1 MNRRSRPLVVLLPA
15 TLITGLVA
23 GWFGDWAR
31 AIMPGLRETD
41 DRTFVAA
48 FQALDRAILS
58 PQFMLAFMG
67 ALVLI
72 GLAALLYRRAGDRA
86 PLPWV
91 TLAFGLYLVV
101 VVITLAI
108 HEPLNQVLRYA
119 GDPDAIA
126 DVSAVR
132 NAFDEANWAAWH
144 HVRTVATTA
153 AFGCL
158 AWALVLHGR
167 ATAHREDRRLAA
179 PASDPPQGES
189 LGEEASGT

>member
-1 MNRRSRPLVVLLPA
+1 MSRRSRPLVVLLPA
-15 TLITGLVA
+15 TLTTGLVA
-23 GWFGDWAR
+23 GWFGDWAC

-48 FQALDRAILS
+48 VQALDRAILS
-58 PQFMLAFMG
+58 PLFMLAFMG
-67 ALVLI
+67 ALVLT

-91 TLAFGLYLVV
+91 TLAFGLHLAV
-101 VVITLAI
+101 VVITMAI

-132 NAFDEANWAAWH
+132 SAFEEASWAAWH
-144 HVRTVATTA
+144 NVRAVATTA

-167 ATAHREDRRLAA
+167 ATVHPEDRRLAS
-179 PASDPPQGES
+179 PASGPPSG
-189 LGEEASGT
+189 ASR

>member
-1 MNRRSRPLVVLLPA
+1 MSRRSRPLVVLLPA
-15 TLITGLVA
+15 TLTTGLVA
-23 GWFGDWAR
+23 GWFGDWAG

-48 FQALDRAILS
+48 LQALDRAILS
-58 PQFMLAFMG
+58 PLFMLTFMG
-67 ALVLI
+67 ALVLT

-86 PLPWV
+86 PLLWV
-91 TLAFGLYLVV
+91 TLAFGLYVVV
-101 VVITLAI
+101 VVITMAI
-108 HEPLNQVLRYA
+108 HEPLNQILRYA

-132 NAFDEANWAAWH
+132 NAFDETHWAAWH
-144 HVRTVATTA
+144 NVRTVATTV

-167 ATAHREDRRLAA
+167 ATAHREDPRLAS
-179 PASDPPQGES
+179 PASGPPR
-189 LGEEASGT
+189 ASR

>member
-1 MNRRSRPLVVLLPA
+1 MSRRSRPLVVLLPA
-15 TLITGLVA
+15 TLTTGLVA
-23 GWFGDWAR
+23 GWFGDWAL
-31 AIMPGLRETD
+31 AIMPGLREAD

-58 PQFMLAFMG
+58 PLFMLAFAG
-67 ALVLI
+67 ALVLT
-72 GLAALLYRRAGDRA
+72 GLAALLYRRAEDRA

-91 TLAFGLYLVV
+91 TVAFGLYLVV
-101 VVITLAI
+101 VVITMAV

-132 NAFDEANWAAWH
+132 NAFGEARWATWH
-144 HVRTVATTA
+144 AVRAVATTA

-167 ATAHREDRRLAA
+167 TTAHHEDCHVAS
-179 PASDPPQGES
+179 PASGP
-189 LGEEASGT
+189 LRASR